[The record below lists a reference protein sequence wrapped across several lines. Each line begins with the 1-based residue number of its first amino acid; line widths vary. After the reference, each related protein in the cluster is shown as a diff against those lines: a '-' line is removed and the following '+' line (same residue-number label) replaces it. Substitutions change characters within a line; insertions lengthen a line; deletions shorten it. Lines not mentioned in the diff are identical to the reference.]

1 MVARIVLA
9 DDHHILLEGLAQL
22 LRPHY
27 ELVATVSD
35 GRALVAEV
43 VAHKPEVALLDLAM
57 PLMDGMEALRHIRE
71 LSPYTKAVVL
81 TQQRGRT
88 YVQAAFRAGAQ
99 AYVLKEAAAAELLR
113 ALTEVLN
120 GRTYITPKAAAD
132 EIPFSKPARKQPQE
146 WMNSDLT
153 PRQREV
159 LQLVAEGKAAKEI
172 AYLLNISVRTVEFHK
187 ASIMGELGLRSTAAL
202 TRYALENGIIGD

>member
-172 AYLLNISVRTVEFHK
+172 AYLLNISVRTVE
-187 ASIMGELGLRSTAAL
+187 
-202 TRYALENGIIGD
+202 